1 MNEHLTMAASTSMFY
16 IAIDDKNKTNMEV
29 AANNIDIKIC
39 HLFSKQQILS
49 VRMTIAQWK
58 ISGDLT
64 RSCS

>member
-1 MNEHLTMAASTSMFY
+1 MNEHLTTAASVSMFY
-16 IAIDDKNKTNMEV
+16 IAIDDKNKTNMEE
-29 AANNIDIKIC
+29 ATSNINIKIC
-39 HLFSKQQILS
+39 QLFSKQRILG